1 MYSIG
6 LTGSIG
12 AGKSTAAH
20 YLKDRGYPVIDADQL
35 GHETYLPNTEVFRR
49 IVDVFGRKVV
59 HKDGSIDRK
68 SLAKIVFSDYEKLQR
83 LNTIVWPEIKR
94 LAISR
99 LAQTRRTKRH
109 PIVFFEAAVL
119 IEANWDTFVDEV
131 WSILATKTNVLKRV
145 LVRDDSS
152 NEQLRHRMA
161 VQISN
166 EERKQHSDVIIKND
180 GTLDNLYRTIEQEI
194 MHLHQRIP
202 GDN

>member
-12 AGKSTAAH
+12 AGKSTAAY
-20 YLKDRGYPVIDADQL
+20 YLKNRGYPVIDADQL

-49 IVDVFGRKVV
+49 IIDGFGPEVI
-59 HKDGSIDRK
+59 HKDGSVDRK
-68 SLAKIVFSDYEKLQR
+68 SLAKIVFSDNAQLQR
-83 LNTIVWPEIKR
+83 LNAIVWPEIKR

-99 LAQTRRTKRH
+99 LEQIKRTKRH
-109 PIVFFEAAVL
+109 TIIFFEAAVL

-131 WSILATKTNVLKRV
+131 WSILATNTNVMKRA
-145 LVRDDSS
+145 LSRDGSS
-152 NEQLRHRMA
+152 IEQLRQRIA
-161 VQISN
+161 AQISN
-166 EERKQHSDVIIKND
+166 DERKQRSDVIIKND
-180 GTLDNLYRTIEQEI
+180 GTIDNLYRNIEQEI